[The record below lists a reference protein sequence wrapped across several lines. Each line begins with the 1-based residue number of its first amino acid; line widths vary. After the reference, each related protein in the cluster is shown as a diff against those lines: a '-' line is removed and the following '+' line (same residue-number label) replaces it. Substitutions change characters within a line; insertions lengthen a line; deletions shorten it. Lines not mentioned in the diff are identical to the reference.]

1 MTISKEL
8 YLIAA
13 LLYDYTMLFFDDNN
27 LNVSLSKT
35 DQYLRIQ
42 IGRSKLKYVHKKTGE
57 KHISKGCSSNVPRRL
72 KVN

>member
-42 IGRSKLKYVHKKTGE
+42 IGRSELKYVHKKTGE
-57 KHISKGCSSNVPRRL
+57 KYISKGCSSNVLRRL